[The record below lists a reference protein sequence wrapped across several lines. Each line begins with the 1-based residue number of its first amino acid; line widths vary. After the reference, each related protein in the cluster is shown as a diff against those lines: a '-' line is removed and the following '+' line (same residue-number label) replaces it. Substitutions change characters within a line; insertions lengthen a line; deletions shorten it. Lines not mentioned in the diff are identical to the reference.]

1 MRRNGKPFTLVL
13 EVMFDRLPNGF
24 RRGGV
29 SGILNLIV
37 VGLIQSG
44 EQSAQRNKQMMAA
57 TLKNAEILLL
67 LLPDESV

>member
-1 MRRNGKPFTLVL
+1 MAS
-13 EVMFDRLPNGF
+13 
-24 RRGGV
+24 GGAFV

-44 EQSAQRNKQMMAA
+44 EQSAQRSKQMMTA

>member
-1 MRRNGKPFTLVL
+1 MAS
-13 EVMFDRLPNGF
+13 
-24 RRGGV
+24 GGAFV
-29 SGILNLIV
+29 SGILSLIV

-44 EQSAQRNKQMMAA
+44 EQSAQRSKQMMTA

>member
-1 MRRNGKPFTLVL
+1 MAS
-13 EVMFDRLPNGF
+13 
-24 RRGGV
+24 GGTFV

-44 EQSAQRNKQMMAA
+44 EQSAQRSKQMMTA